1 MFFISDGQDYVL
13 LLLFSHS
20 VLSDSLW
27 PHVLQHIR
35 LSCPSPSP
43 RVCSNSSIESGMPS
57 NNHILVIVVPL
68 FSCLQSFPAL
78 GSLPMSWLFTSGSK
92 VLELQASF
100 QSTGASSISPSN
112 EYSGSISL
120 RIDWC
125 DLFAVQETL
134 KSLLQHHNSKTSV
147 HQCSNFFFFF
157 FYC

>member
-1 MFFISDGQDYVL
+1 
-13 LLLFSHS
+13 
-20 VLSDSLW
+20 
-27 PHVLQHIR
+27 
-35 LSCPSPSP
+35 
-43 RVCSNSSIESGMPS
+43 MPS

-134 KSLLQHHNSKTSV
+134 KSLLQHHNSKTSE
-147 HQCSNFFFFF
+147 HQCCNFFFFLLLALTF
-157 FYC
+157 IHDYWKNHSFDYTDLCRQSNVPTF

>member
-1 MFFISDGQDYVL
+1 MMLIMFS
-13 LLLFSHS
+13 FSHS

-43 RVCSNSSIESGMPS
+43 RVCSNSY
-57 NNHILVIVVPL
+57 PL
-68 FSCLQSFPAL
+68 NQGCHPTITSLWLLSPYFPAFNL
-78 GSLPMSWLFTSGSK
+78 SQHYDLCQWVGSLHQVPKYW
-92 VLELQASF
+92 SF
-100 QSTGASSISPSN
+100 SISPSN

-147 HQCSNFFFFF
+147 HQCSNFFFIVSSHIHTWLLEKL
-157 FYC
+157 